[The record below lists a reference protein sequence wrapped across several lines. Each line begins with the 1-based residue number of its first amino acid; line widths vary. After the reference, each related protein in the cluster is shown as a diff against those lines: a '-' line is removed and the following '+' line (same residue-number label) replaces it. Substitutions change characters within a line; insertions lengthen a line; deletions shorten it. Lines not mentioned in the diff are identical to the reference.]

1 MPLPAEP
8 PAIHAALDAG
18 LEALHAVGH
27 WAADVLGTPWLGLAW
42 LGYVAVL
49 AAWIVRQRREPVA
62 TLAWLLALAWL
73 PVLGWAVYWW
83 LGPQRIQRR
92 KLKRLRARL
101 ALAEARLPPVGD
113 ASEDGQERLV
123 EATTGSAPTRA
134 TAIEL
139 LTGGERT
146 FDALFEAVAAARESV
161 HLEYYI
167 YEPDSV
173 GTRLRDLLAERARQ
187 GVQVRLLL
195 DGLGSRRCSPAFL
208 APLRAAGG
216 EVAWFHPLRLGHLL
230 WRPTLNLRT
239 HRKIAVIDG
248 RIGFTGGVNI
258 SDTQSERASAAAFHD
273 LHLRLGGEVVRALQ
287 LAFAED
293 WHYAT
298 GTKLSDALYWPALPP
313 GAIRCQLVPSGP
325 DNPLAPIHRLYVE
338 ALHNA
343 RRRVWMMTPYFVP
356 DAAVLLALTSA
367 ALSGLDVRLL
377 LPRRN
382 DSLLVRAA
390 ARSFYP
396 ELLAAGVRIF
406 EFQPRMLHGK
416 ALLVDEE
423 IAIIGS
429 ANVDPR
435 SFFLNFELSV
445 LARDAGVAAA
455 LAARI
460 EADLGQSREVPRGWR
475 ARGWQAYADS
485 AARLLAPVL

>member
-1 MPLPAEP
+1 MDVFAVPGP
-8 PAIHAALDAG
+8 
-18 LEALHAVGH
+18 LEALGTDLTDAFRQ
-27 WAADVLGTPWLGLAW
+27 AAEWLSSPWLGVAW
-42 LGYVAVL
+42 LVYVLVL

-83 LGPQRIQRR
+83 LGPQRIHRR

-101 ALAEARLPPVGD
+101 ALAEATLPPVGD
-113 ASEDGQERLV
+113 PSEDGQERLI
-123 EATTGSAPTRA
+123 ERSTGYAPTRA

-146 FDALFEAVAAARESV
+146 YDALFTAVSAARESI

-173 GTRLRDLLAERARQ
+173 GTQLRDRLVERARA
-187 GVQVRLLL
+187 GVEVRLLF
-195 DGLGSRRCSPAFL
+195 DGLGSRKCSPRFL
-208 APLRAAGG
+208 QPLCEAGA
-216 EVAWFHPLRLGHLL
+216 EVAWFHPLKLGHLL

-248 RIGFTGGVNI
+248 RVGFTGGVNI
-258 SDTQSERASAAAFHD
+258 SDTQSERVSASAFHD
-273 LHLRLGGEVVRALQ
+273 LHLRLGGDVVRALQ

-298 GTKLSDALYWPALPP
+298 GRKLTDPRYWPAQPA
-313 GAIRCQLVPSGP
+313 GAIRCQLIPSGP
-325 DNPLAPIHRLYVE
+325 DNPLAPIHRVHVE

-343 RRRVWMMTPYFVP
+343 KSRVWMMTPYFVP

-377 LPRRN
+377 VPRIN
-382 DSLLVRAA
+382 DNRVVRAA

-396 ELLAAGVRIF
+396 ELLMAGVRVF

-416 ALLVDEE
+416 ALLVDDD
-423 IAIIGS
+423 IALIGS

-435 SFFLNFELSV
+435 SFWLNFELSV

-460 EADLGQSREVPRGWR
+460 EADLAQSKEVPRGWR
-475 ARGWQAYADS
+475 PTGLQAYTDS
-485 AARLLAPVL
+485 AARLLAPIL

>member
-1 MPLPAEP
+1 MDALALP
-8 PAIHAALDAG
+8 PAIDAALAG
-18 LEALHAVGH
+18 FLRT
-27 WAADVLGTPWLGLAW
+27 LGTLEGWLTSPWLGLAW
-42 LGYVAVL
+42 LGYVLVL
-49 AAWIVRQRREPVA
+49 AAWIIRQRREPVA

-83 LGPQRIQRR
+83 LGPQRIHRR

-101 ALAEARLPPVGD
+101 ALAAARLPPCGD
-113 ASEDGQERLV
+113 PSEEGQERLI
-123 EATTGSAPTRA
+123 EAATGHAPTRA
-134 TAIEL
+134 TSIDL

-146 FDALFEAVAAARESV
+146 FDALFEAIEAARESV

-173 GTRLRDLLAERARQ
+173 GTRLRDLLAERARA
-187 GVQVRLLL
+187 GVQVRLLI
-195 DGLGSRRCSPAFL
+195 DGLGSRKCSPGFL
-208 APLRAAGG
+208 QPLREAGA
-216 EVAWFHPLRLGHLL
+216 EVAWFHPLKLGHVL

-248 RIGFTGGVNI
+248 RTGFTGGVNI

-273 LHLRLGGEVVRALQ
+273 LHLRMEGEVVRALQ

-298 GTKLSDALYWPALPP
+298 GRTFSEAMHWPPLPI
-313 GAIRCQLVPSGP
+313 GDVRCQLVPSGP
-325 DNPLAPIHRLYVE
+325 DNPLAPIHRVHVE

-343 RRRVWMMTPYFVP
+343 KRRVWLMTPYFVP

-377 LPRRN
+377 VPRRN
-382 DSLLVRAA
+382 DNRLVRAA

-396 ELLAAGVRIF
+396 ELLDAGVRVF

-416 ALLVDEE
+416 ALLVDDE
-423 IAIIGS
+423 IALIGS

-435 SFFLNFELSV
+435 SFWLNFELSV
-445 LARDAGVAAA
+445 LARDARVASR

-460 EADLGQSREVPRGWR
+460 SEDLEQSKEVPRGWQPS
-475 ARGWQAYADS
+475 GLQAYTDS
-485 AARLLAPVL
+485 AARLLAPLL

>member
-1 MPLPAEP
+1 MGHLF
-8 PAIHAALDAG
+8 DVAG
-18 LEALHAVGH
+18 AWLAS
-27 WAADVLGTPWLGLAW
+27 PWLGLVW
-42 LGYVAVL
+42 LVYVLVL

-83 LGPQRIQRR
+83 LGPQRIHRR

-113 ASEDGQERLV
+113 ASEDGQERLI
-123 EATTGSAPTRA
+123 ERSTGYAPTRA
-134 TAIEL
+134 TAIDL

-146 FDALFEAVAAARESV
+146 FEALFDAVAAARESV

-173 GTRLRDLLAERARQ
+173 GTRLRDLLAERARA

-195 DGLGSRRCSPAFL
+195 DGLGSRHCSPRFL
-208 APLRAAGG
+208 EPLRTAGA
-216 EVAWFHPLRLGHLL
+216 EVAWFHPLKAGHLL

-248 RIGFTGGVNI
+248 RTGFTGGVNI

-273 LHLRLGGEVVRALQ
+273 LHLRLEGDIVRALQ

-298 GTKLSDALYWPALPP
+298 GRKLGDPTHWPAQPV
-313 GAIRCQLVPSGP
+313 GRIRCQLVPSGP
-325 DNPLAPIHRLYVE
+325 DNPLAPIHRLHVE
-338 ALHNA
+338 AVHNA
-343 RRRVWMMTPYFVP
+343 KRRVWLMTPYFVP
-356 DAAVLLALTSA
+356 DAAMLLAITSA

-382 DSLLVRAA
+382 DNRLVRAA

-396 ELLAAGVRIF
+396 ELLQAGVRVF

-416 ALLVDEE
+416 ALLVDDD
-423 IAIIGS
+423 IALIGS

-435 SFFLNFELSV
+435 SFWLNFELSV
-445 LARDAGVAAA
+445 LARDAGVAAR
-455 LAARI
+455 LAERI
-460 EADLGQSREVPRGWR
+460 GADLAQSTEVPRGWQPQ
-475 ARGWQAYADS
+475 GVQAYTDS
-485 AARLLAPVL
+485 AARLLAPIL

>member
-1 MPLPAEP
+1 MDVDPGPLLLSLFGGLGGIAFSPWVG
-8 PAIHAALDAG
+8 ALW
-18 LEALHAVGH
+18 ALY
-27 WAADVLGTPWLGLAW
+27 VL
-42 LGYVAVL
+42 VL
-49 AAWIVRQRREPVA
+49 AGWIVRQRREPVA

-73 PVLGWAVYWW
+73 PVIGWAVYWW
-83 LGPQRIQRR
+83 LGPQRIQRK

-113 ASEDGQERLV
+113 ASEDGQERLI
-123 EATTGSAPTRA
+123 EATTGFAPTRA
-134 TAIEL
+134 AAIDL

-146 FDALFEAVAAARESV
+146 YEALFAAIAEARHAV

-173 GTRLRDLLAERARQ
+173 GTRLRDLLAERARA
-187 GVQVRLLL
+187 GVEVRLLL
-195 DGLGSRRCSPAFL
+195 DGLGSRRCSPRFL
-208 APLRAAGG
+208 APLREAGA
-216 EVAWFHPLRLGHLL
+216 EVAWFHPLKLGHLL

-239 HRKIAVIDG
+239 HRKIAIIDG
-248 RIGFTGGVNI
+248 RTGFTGGVNI

-273 LHLRLGGEVVRALQ
+273 LHLRLEGDVVRALQ

-298 GTKLSDALYWPALPP
+298 GRKLADRAHWPTQPA

-343 RRRVWMMTPYFVP
+343 KHRVWMMTPYFVP
-356 DAAVLLALTSA
+356 DAAVLLALSSA

-382 DSLLVRAA
+382 DSPLVRAC

-396 ELLAAGVRIF
+396 ELLAAGVRVF

-416 ALLVDEE
+416 ALLVDDE

-435 SFFLNFELSV
+435 SFWLNFELSV
-445 LARDAGVAAA
+445 LARDAGVAHA
-455 LAARI
+455 LAERI
-460 EADLGQSREVPRGWR
+460 AADLGQSKEVARDWR
-475 ARGWQAYADS
+475 PSGWQAYTDS
-485 AARLLAPVL
+485 AARLLAPLL

>member
-1 MPLPAEP
+1 MNAFALPA
-8 PAIHAALDAG
+8 A
-18 LEALHAVGH
+18 LEALGTDLGHAAEAVGA
-27 WAADVLGTPWLGLAW
+27 WLASPWLGVVW
-42 LGYVAVL
+42 LVYVLVL

-73 PVLGWAVYWW
+73 PVFGWAVYWW
-83 LGPQRIQRR
+83 LGPQRIHRR
-92 KLKRLRARL
+92 KLRRVRARL

-123 EATTGSAPTRA
+123 EASTGYAPTRA
-134 TAIEL
+134 TAVEL

-146 FDALFEAVAAARESV
+146 FEALFEAIGAARESI

-173 GTRLRDLLAERARQ
+173 GTRLRDLLAERASA

-195 DGLGSRRCSPAFL
+195 DGLGSRQCSPRFL
-208 APLRAAGG
+208 RPLREAGA
-216 EVAWFHPLRLGHLL
+216 EVAWFHPLKLGHLL

-248 RIGFTGGVNI
+248 RTGFTGGVNI

-273 LHLRLGGEVVRALQ
+273 LHLRLAGEIVRALQ

-298 GTKLSDALYWPALPP
+298 GRKLGQAAHWPAQPA
-313 GAIRCQLVPSGP
+313 GDIRCQLVPSGP
-325 DNPLAPIHRLYVE
+325 DNPLAPIHRLHVE

-343 RRRVWMMTPYFVP
+343 KRRVWLMTPYFVP

-382 DSLLVRAA
+382 DNRLVRAA

-396 ELLAAGVRIF
+396 ELLEAGVRVF

-416 ALLVDEE
+416 ALLVDDD
-423 IAIIGS
+423 IALIGS

-435 SFFLNFELSV
+435 SFWLNFELSV
-445 LARDAGVAAA
+445 LVRDARVATK
-455 LAARI
+455 LAERI
-460 EADLGQSREVPRGWR
+460 SADLAQSKEVARGWR
-475 ARGWQAYADS
+475 PGGVQAYTDS
-485 AARLLAPVL
+485 AARLLAPIL

>member
-1 MPLPAEP
+1 MLDPLTALLSPSLHRAVDAATH
-8 PAIHAALDAG
+8 AIT
-18 LEALHAVGH
+18 AVL
-27 WAADVLGTPWLGLAW
+27 ASPWLGLAW
-42 LGYVAVL
+42 LVHLLVL

-92 KLKRLRARL
+92 TLRRLRARL
-101 ALAEARLPPVGD
+101 ALADARLPPYGN
-113 ASEDGQERLV
+113 ASEAGQERLV
-123 EATTGSAPTRA
+123 EATTGHAPTRA
-134 TAIEL
+134 TRITL
-139 LTGGERT
+139 ITGGERT
-146 FDALFEAVAAARESV
+146 YDALFSAIAQAQQAI

-167 YEPDSV
+167 YEPDQV
-173 GTRLRDLLAERARQ
+173 GTRLRDLLAERARA

-195 DGLGSRRCSPAFL
+195 DGLGSRHCSPAFL
-208 APLRAAGG
+208 APLRAAGA
-216 EVAWFHPLRLGHLL
+216 EVAWFHPLKLGHLL

-248 RIGFTGGVNI
+248 TTGFTGGVNI

-273 LHLRLGGEVVRALQ
+273 LHLRLEGEVVRALQ

-298 GTKLSDALYWPALPP
+298 GAKLTGAMHWPPLPV
-313 GAIRCQLVPSGP
+313 GTVRCQLVPSGP

-343 RRRVWMMTPYFVP
+343 RHRVWMMTPYFVP

-382 DSLLVRAA
+382 DSRLVRSA

-416 ALLVDEE
+416 ALLVDDDT
-423 IAIIGS
+423 AIIGS

-435 SFFLNFELSV
+435 SFWLNFELSV
-445 LARDAGVAAA
+445 LVRDAGVATA

-460 EADLGQSREVPRGWR
+460 ENDLQQSRMVDRHWKP
-475 ARGWQAYADS
+475 RGWQAYADS
-485 AARLLAPVL
+485 AARLLAPLL

>member
-1 MPLPAEP
+1 MDGLDPTL
-8 PAIHAALDAG
+8 AINTLTSTLDGAR
-18 LEALHAVGH
+18 L
-27 WAADVLGTPWLGLAW
+27 VLIRWLSAPWLGLAW
-42 LGYVAVL
+42 AIYVVVL

-62 TLAWLLALAWL
+62 TMAWLLALAWL
-73 PVLGWAVYWW
+73 PVLGWAVYWL

-92 KLKRLRARL
+92 KLQRLRARL
-101 ALAEARLPPVGD
+101 ALAEARLPLCGD
-113 ASEDGQERLV
+113 ASEQGQERLV
-123 EATTGSAPTRA
+123 EATTGHAPTRA
-134 TAIEL
+134 TEIEL

-146 FDALFEAVAAARESV
+146 FEALFEAVACAQEAI

-167 YEPDSV
+167 YEPDNV
-173 GTRLRDLLAERARQ
+173 GSRLRDLLAERARA

-195 DGLGSRRCSPAFL
+195 DGLGSRRCSTSFL
-208 APLRAAGG
+208 APLRAAGA
-216 EVAWFHPLRLGHLL
+216 EVAWFHPLKLGHL
-230 WRPTLNLRT
+230 RQQATLNLRN

-248 RIGFTGGVNI
+248 RVGFTGGVNI

-287 LAFAED
+287 LIFAED

-298 GTKLSDALYWPALPP
+298 GSKLTEAQHWPSLPSGP
-313 GAIRCQLVPSGP
+313 IRCQLVPSGP
-325 DNPLAPIHRLYVE
+325 DNALAPIHRLYVE

-356 DAAVLLALTSA
+356 DAAVLLALTNA

-377 LPRRN
+377 VPQRN
-382 DSLLVRAA
+382 DNPLVRAV

-396 ELLAAGVRIF
+396 ELLTAGVKVF

-416 ALLVDEE
+416 ALLIDEDS
-423 IAIIGS
+423 ALIGS
-429 ANVDPR
+429 ANVDQR
-435 SFFLNFELSV
+435 SLFLNFEISLLV
-445 LARDAGVAAA
+445 RDAGVGAA

-460 EADLGQSREVPRGWR
+460 EADLQLSHAVDPHWR
-475 ARGWQAYADS
+475 PRGWQAYTDS

>member
-1 MPLPAEP
+1 MP
-8 PAIHAALDAG
+8 ALAVASAFDALAAG
-18 LEALHAVGH
+18 LGRVLEAAGGWLSS
-27 WAADVLGTPWLGLAW
+27 PWLGVLW
-42 LGYVAVL
+42 LVYVLVL

-73 PVLGWAVYWW
+73 PVVGWAVYWW
-83 LGPQRIQRR
+83 LGPQRIHRR
-92 KLKRLRARL
+92 TFKRLRAKL

-113 ASEDGQERLV
+113 ASEDGQERLI
-123 EATTGSAPTRA
+123 EAATGYAPTRA
-134 TAIEL
+134 TAIDL

-146 FDALFEAVAAARESV
+146 FEALFDAVAGARESI

-173 GTRLRDLLAERARQ
+173 GTRLRDLLAERARA

-195 DGLGSRRCSPAFL
+195 DGLGSRQCSPRFL
-208 APLRAAGG
+208 KPLRDAGA
-216 EVAWFHPLRLGHLL
+216 EVAWFHPLKLGHLL

-248 RIGFTGGVNI
+248 RTGFTGGVNI
-258 SDTQSERASAAAFHD
+258 SDLQSERVSAAAFHD
-273 LHLRLGGEVVRALQ
+273 LHLRLEGEIVRALQ
-287 LAFAED
+287 MAFAED

-298 GTKLSDALYWPALPP
+298 GRKLDAAAHWPALPV
-313 GAIRCQLVPSGP
+313 GDIRCQLVPSGP
-325 DNPLAPIHRLYVE
+325 DNPLAAIHRLHVE

-343 RRRVWMMTPYFVP
+343 KRRVWLMTPYFVP
-356 DAAVLLALTSA
+356 DAAVLLAITSA

-382 DSLLVRAA
+382 DNRLVRAA

-396 ELLAAGVRIF
+396 ELLQAGVRVF

-416 ALLVDEE
+416 ALLVDDD
-423 IAIIGS
+423 IALIGS

-435 SFFLNFELSV
+435 SFWLNFELSV
-445 LARDAGVAAA
+445 LARDARVAAK

-460 EADLGQSREVPRGWR
+460 RADLAQSDEVPRGWKPS
-475 ARGWQAYADS
+475 GVQAYTDS
-485 AARLLAPVL
+485 AARLLAPIL

>member
-1 MPLPAEP
+1 MVDPARLPSLP
-8 PAIHAALDAG
+8 PAL
-18 LEALHAVGH
+18 
-27 WAADVLGTPWLGLAW
+27 ADGPWLGVAW
-42 LGYVAVL
+42 VVYVVVL

-62 TLAWLLALAWL
+62 TLAWLLGLAWL

-101 ALAEARLPPVGD
+101 ALAEARLPPCGD
-113 ASEDGQERLV
+113 ASEAGQERLV
-123 EATTGSAPTRA
+123 EASTGHAPTTA
-134 TAIEL
+134 TRLDL

-146 FDALFEAVAAARESV
+146 YEALFDAVSLARRSV

-167 YEPDSV
+167 YEPDGV
-173 GTRLRDLLAERARQ
+173 GTRLRDLLAAKARD
-187 GVQVRLLL
+187 GIEVRLLL
-195 DGLGSRRCSPAFL
+195 DGLGSRRCSPRFL
-208 APLRAAGG
+208 APLRDAGA
-216 EVAWFHPLRLGHLL
+216 EVGWFHPMKLGHLL

-248 RIGFTGGVNI
+248 TVGFTGGVNI
-258 SDTQSERASAAAFHD
+258 SDTQSERVSAAAFHD
-273 LHLRLGGEVVRALQ
+273 LHLKLEGEIVRALQ

-298 GTKLSDALYWPALPP
+298 GAKLVDPAYWPAQARGPV
-313 GAIRCQLVPSGP
+313 RCQLVPSGP
-325 DNPLAPIHRLYVE
+325 DNPLAPIHRLTVE

-343 RRRVWMMTPYFVP
+343 TRRVWMMTPYFVP
-356 DAAVLLALTSA
+356 DAPVLLALTNA

-377 LPRRN
+377 VPRIN
-382 DSLLVRAA
+382 DNRLVRAA

-396 ELLAAGVRIF
+396 ELLAAGVRVF

-416 ALLVDEE
+416 ALLVDDE
-423 IAIIGS
+423 IALIGS

-445 LARDAGVAAA
+445 LARDAGVASA

-475 ARGWQAYADS
+475 PRGVSAYLDS

>member
-1 MPLPAEP
+1 MDDVLDTLR
-8 PAIHAALDAG
+8 AAG
-18 LEALHAVGH
+18 AV
-27 WAADVLGTPWLGLAW
+27 AADALGSPWLAAAW
-42 LGYVAVL
+42 LGYVVVL

-92 KLKRLRARL
+92 QLKRLRARL
-101 ALAEARLPPVGD
+101 ALAEARLPPCGD
-113 ASEDGQERLV
+113 ASEDGQERLI
-123 EATTGSAPTRA
+123 EATTGHAPTRA

-146 FDALFEAVAAARESV
+146 FEALFAAIAEARESV

-173 GTRLRDLLAERARQ
+173 GTRLRDLLAERARA

-195 DGLGSRRCSPAFL
+195 DGLGSRKCSPRFL
-208 APLRAAGG
+208 QPLREAGA
-216 EVAWFHPLRLGHLL
+216 EVAWFHPLKLGHLL

-248 RIGFTGGVNI
+248 RTGFTGGVNI

-298 GTKLSDALYWPALPP
+298 GTKLGSPAFWPVLPAGP
-313 GAIRCQLVPSGP
+313 IRCQLVPSGP
-325 DNPLAPIHRLYVE
+325 DNPMAPIHRLYVE
-338 ALHNA
+338 VLHNA
-343 RRRVWMMTPYFVP
+343 KRRVWMMTPYFVP
-356 DAAVLLALTSA
+356 DAAVLLALTNA

-377 LPRRN
+377 VPRRN
-382 DSLLVRAA
+382 DNPLVRAA

-396 ELLAAGVRIF
+396 ELLDAGVRVF

-416 ALLVDEE
+416 ALLVDDE
-423 IAIIGS
+423 IAVIGS

-435 SFFLNFELSV
+435 SFWLNFELSV

-460 EADLGQSREVPRGWR
+460 DADLRQSAAVPRSWR
-475 ARGWQAYADS
+475 PRGWQAYVDS

>member
-1 MPLPAEP
+1 MDRSTLPASLD
-8 PAIHAALDAG
+8 AVAAALAGAARHAAEG
-18 LEALHAVGH
+18 LAS
-27 WAADVLGTPWLGLAW
+27 PWLGVAW
-42 LGYVAVL
+42 LAYVLVL

-62 TLAWLLALAWL
+62 TLAWLLGLAWL

-83 LGPQRIQRR
+83 LGPQRIHRR

-101 ALAEARLPPVGD
+101 ALAEATLPPVGD
-113 ASEDGQERLV
+113 PSEAGQERLI
-123 EATTGSAPTRA
+123 ERSTGYAPTRA
-134 TAIEL
+134 TAIDL

-146 FDALFEAVAAARESV
+146 YEALFAAVADARETI

-167 YEPDSV
+167 YEPDGV
-173 GTRLRDLLAERARQ
+173 GTRLRDLLAERARA
-187 GVQVRLLL
+187 GVEVRLLL
-195 DGLGSRRCSPAFL
+195 DGLGSRRCSPGFL
-208 APLRAAGG
+208 RPLREAGA
-216 EVAWFHPLRLGHLL
+216 EVAWFHPLKAGHLL

-258 SDTQSERASAAAFHD
+258 SDTQSERASASAFHD
-273 LHLRLGGEVVRALQ
+273 LHLKLGGDVVRALQ

-293 WHYAT
+293 WHYAA
-298 GTKLSDALYWPALPP
+298 GRKLTDPRYWPAQPP
-313 GAIRCQLVPSGP
+313 GPIRCQLIPSGP
-325 DNPLAPIHRLYVE
+325 DNPLAPIHRVHVE

-343 RRRVWMMTPYFVP
+343 KRRVWLMTPYFVP

-377 LPRRN
+377 VPRIN
-382 DSLLVRAA
+382 DNRVVRAA

-396 ELLAAGVRIF
+396 ELLVAGVRVF

-416 ALLVDEE
+416 ALLVDDE
-423 IAIIGS
+423 IALIGS

-435 SFFLNFELSV
+435 SFWLNFELSV

-460 EADLGQSREVPRGWR
+460 EADLAQSKEVPRGWR
-475 ARGWQAYADS
+475 PGGLQAYTDS
-485 AARLLAPVL
+485 AARLLAPIL